1 MKNLLLILLLQ
12 DLKQEQIK
20 EQITDKLSNAPDGQ
34 YGIGILI
41 GSLLPFIV
49 LVLLAYL
56 LYSYMKR
63 KGENDSTMFD

>member
-12 DLKQEQIK
+12 DSKQEQIK
-20 EQITDKLSNAPDGQ
+20 EQINEKLSNAPDGQ

-41 GSLLPFIV
+41 GNLLPFIV